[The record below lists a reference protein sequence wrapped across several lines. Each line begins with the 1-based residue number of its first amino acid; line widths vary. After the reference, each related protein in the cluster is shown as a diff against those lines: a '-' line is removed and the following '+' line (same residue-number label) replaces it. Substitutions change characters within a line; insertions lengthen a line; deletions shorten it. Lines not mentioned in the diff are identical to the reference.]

1 MTNENV
7 KCGECKKEL
16 ARDDSWYWAIGDI
29 AICEECQV
37 ENYMVCGNCSFLV
50 HISEATI
57 DDNSAYCEAC
67 FEDIK

>member
-29 AICEECQV
+29 AICEECQEKIIWYV
-37 ENYMVCGNCSFLV
+37 EIVVS
-50 HISEATI
+50 
-57 DDNSAYCEAC
+57 
-67 FEDIK
+67 